1 MEDDAHLP
9 GCPKRTHADAH
20 CQCEAIEDR
29 MIYRASIPDPASL
42 IRAAKAKGLLK
53 PAQAY
58 GPA

>member
-9 GCPKRTHADAH
+9 GCPKRTHTDAH

-29 MIYRASIPDPASL
+29 MIQRASVPSPAEL
-42 IRAAKAKGLLK
+42 IRRAKQKGLLK
-53 PAQAY
+53 PTQAY